1 MTGTPGVHRLAVVGG
16 GPRATY
22 ALERLSAGID
32 RLGPDRSLEIRV
44 FERTGEFGSGEAHS
58 PTQPRTSY
66 LNRIGNQVSF
76 AADES
81 VKGAGPLRHP
91 DQRPDLHQWC
101 RRRFLRTGHPD
112 LDLGPEDWPKR
123 YVHGMALQDMF
134 DGYVREL
141 RAHPQVEVF
150 LHHEEVVDV
159 RPDGE
164 GLTVHGADG
173 VGFPCDQVL
182 MVTGHTHHD
191 PRRSARSRALTDFAQ
206 TTGAAY
212 VPYAYPLDKAL
223 TAEVSGAGR
232 VVGIAGMGLTAID
245 EILFLTEG
253 RGGSFEPD
261 GQHGLRYRPGGAEP
275 AQLLAFSETGLFTFA
290 RPDNHKEADPARLEH
305 RAVFLTPTALDQM
318 RTSVGTP
325 GAGGGSGQLDFERD
339 VLPLVVLE
347 MAFVHYTTLFGGHVA
362 DFLADRLAGVY
373 RGFLAGGPPH
383 GERPEDPSRLLGPL
397 EAAVNELA
405 DVVDGVLHGRVTV
418 ARAAAGTSGWAVE
431 PTVLRWIGVV
441 FGTER
446 EAITRAALCHNLAAP
461 ERVAASWVSPWRL
474 DEQPHGNRF
483 SWERT
488 VAPLAGGPSRSPG
501 EYREAVLD
509 FMDRDHLWAVHGNL
523 NNPHKAAAD
532 GVWRDLRGV
541 ISYAVDDGGLTPASH
556 RVFLARYVRIHNRL
570 ANGAAAEVMSRIR
583 ALIRHGVLD
592 VGTGPGA
599 VVVSDGEAGRFRVD
613 GPATGASC
621 LVDTLADARIHPFD
635 PQLDASPL
643 FRNLLEHGT
652 VRLWRNASGAG
663 DMFEP
668 GGLDLT
674 ERSHP
679 VRADGSVED
688 RLTVLGPAAEGRR
701 SFLLSA
707 LRPGSDH
714 YVMRDTLTWLQ
725 NFWRVLES
733 AGAADRHRAD
743 DVRV

>member
-1 MTGTPGVHRLAVVGG
+1 MTGTPRVHRLAIVGG

-22 ALERLSAGID
+22 ALERLSADIG
-32 RLGPDRSLEIRV
+32 RLGPGRSLEIRV
-44 FERTGEFGSGEAHS
+44 FERSGEFGSGEAHS

-81 VKGAGPLRHP
+81 VKDAGPLRAP
-91 DQRPDLHQWC
+91 GRRPTLHQWC
-101 RRRFLRTGHPD
+101 RSRFIRTGHPD

-134 DGYVREL
+134 GSYLTEL
-141 RAHPQVEVF
+141 RAHPHVDVF

-159 RPDGE
+159 ERHGE
-164 GLTVHGADG
+164 ELTIRVADG
-173 VGFPCDQVL
+173 VGFPADQVL

-191 PRRSARSRALTDFAQ
+191 PRWSARSRALMDFACR
-206 TTGAAY
+206 TGSTY

-223 TAEVSGAGR
+223 TADVSGAGH

-245 EILFLTEG
+245 EILYLTEG
-253 RGGSFEPD
+253 RGGSFVPD
-261 GQHGLRYRPGGAEP
+261 GQLGLRYRPSGAEP
-275 AQLLAFSETGLFTFA
+275 AKLLAFSETGLFTFA

-305 RAVFLTPTALDQM
+305 QGVFLTPAAVDQL
-318 RTSVGTP
+318 RASVGIP
-325 GAGGGSGQLDFERD
+325 RAGAGPNQLDFERD

-347 MAFVHYTTLFGGHVA
+347 MAFVHYTTLFGSHLA
-362 DFLADRLAGVY
+362 DFFGERLAGVY

-383 GERPEDPSRLLGPL
+383 GDRPGDPARLLGPL
-397 EAAVNELA
+397 EDAVSELA
-405 DVVDGVLHGRVTV
+405 DVVDAVLHGRVTV
-418 ARAAAGTSGWAVE
+418 AQAEAGTSGRLPVE
-431 PTVLRWIGVV
+431 ATVLRWIGVV
-441 FGTER
+441 FGAEQ
-446 EAITRAALCHNLAAP
+446 EAVTRAALCRNLAAP
-461 ERVAASWVSPWRL
+461 ERAAASWVSPWRL

-488 VAPLAGGPSRSPG
+488 LAPLAAGPSRSPE
-501 EYREAVLD
+501 EYRAAVLD
-509 FMDRDHLWAVHGNL
+509 FMDRDHVWAIHGNL

-556 RVFLARYVRIHNRL
+556 RVFLSRYVRVHNRL
-570 ANGAAAEVMSRIR
+570 ANGAAADVMSRIR

-592 VGTGPGA
+592 VGTGPGT
-599 VVVSDGEAGRFRVD
+599 VVVRDAEAGRFRVN
-613 GPATGASC
+613 GPVTGASR

-635 PQLDASPL
+635 PHLDASPL

-652 VRLWRNASGAG
+652 VRLWRNASEGG
-663 DMFEP
+663 DVFEP

-674 ERSHP
+674 DHSHP
-679 VRADGSVED
+679 VRADGSVEE

-707 LRPGSDH
+707 LRPGADH

-725 NFWRVLES
+725 DFWGMLES
-733 AGAADRHRAD
+733 ADAAGIAA
-743 DVRV
+743 VRTA